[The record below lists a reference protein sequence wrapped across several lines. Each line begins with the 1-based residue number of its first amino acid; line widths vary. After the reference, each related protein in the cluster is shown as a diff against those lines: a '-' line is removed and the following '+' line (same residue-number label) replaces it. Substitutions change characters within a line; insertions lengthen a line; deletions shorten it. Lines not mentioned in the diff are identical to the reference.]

1 MEVRRPWRAARSRA
15 QLVSATAGGGF
26 GGAGL
31 VDAALQLGDL
41 GFEGLEALGDVAE
54 GGGDLAALEAQL
66 GQLAARSVGLGDEAL
81 GFAVEAGEGDFGL
94 CLLVAALAGAL
105 EQLEAG
111 AAVLL
116 GLLLAGGDGADG
128 ILRALLLGL
137 GGLARDGRLRGGV
150 FEEAA
155 LRFQLAGED
164 AELLARLVEVV
175 AAGADARGEFGDAV
189 GVGGHAGGDALQLDG
204 GVVGARAGLADLLVE
219 LVAPLHPGGVLGVH
233 GVDGGGLLGDLRGE
247 DGDLRGDGRTA
258 RRRAGPCGWPGRRAG
273 GRAGRRAAGC
283 SARPWRPGA

>member
-1 MEVRRPWRAARSRA
+1 MLADEALDGGAAALERGTLGA
-15 QLVSATAGGGF
+15 QLVSAAAGGGF

-31 VDAALQLGDL
+31 VDAALQAGDL

-94 CLLVAALAGAL
+94 CLLVAAQAGTL

-137 GGLARDGRLRGGV
+137 GGLARDGRLRGCV

-164 AELLARLVEVV
+164 AKLFARLVEVV
-175 AAGADARGEFGDAV
+175 AAV
-189 GVGGHAGGDALQLDG
+189 
-204 GVVGARAGLADLLVE
+204 
-219 LVAPLHPGGVLGVH
+219 
-233 GVDGGGLLGDLRGE
+233 
-247 DGDLRGDGRTA
+247 
-258 RRRAGPCGWPGRRAG
+258 
-273 GRAGRRAAGC
+273 
-283 SARPWRPGA
+283 S

>member
-1 MEVRRPWRAARSRA
+1 MQA
-15 QLVSATAGGGF
+15 
-26 GGAGL
+26 
-31 VDAALQLGDL
+31 GDL

-54 GGGDLAALEAQL
+54 GGGDLAALESQL

-94 CLLVAALAGAL
+94 CLLVAAQAGTL

-137 GGLARDGRLRGGV
+137 GGFARDGRLRGCV

-155 LRFQLAGED
+155 LRFQLAG
-164 AELLARLVEVV
+164 
-175 AAGADARGEFGDAV
+175 
-189 GVGGHAGGDALQLDG
+189 
-204 GVVGARAGLADLLVE
+204 
-219 LVAPLHPGGVLGVH
+219 
-233 GVDGGGLLGDLRGE
+233 
-247 DGDLRGDGRTA
+247 
-258 RRRAGPCGWPGRRAG
+258 
-273 GRAGRRAAGC
+273 
-283 SARPWRPGA
+283 